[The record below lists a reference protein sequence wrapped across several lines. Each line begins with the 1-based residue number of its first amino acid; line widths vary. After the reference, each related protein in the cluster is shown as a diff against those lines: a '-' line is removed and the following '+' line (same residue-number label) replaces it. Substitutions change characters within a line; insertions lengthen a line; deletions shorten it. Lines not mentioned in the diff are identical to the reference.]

1 MKQMEEIIEVIS
13 HADGLLFDEIF
24 EAVRKRHA
32 ALFPDWA
39 LFVFSL
45 PKNCSRNEQLDRM
58 IALLEKLK
66 I

>member
-1 MKQMEEIIEVIS
+1 MEEVLEVIA
-13 HADGLLFDEIF
+13 HADGFLFDKIL

-32 ALFPDWA
+32 ELFPDWD
-39 LFVFSL
+39 LNIMSL
-45 PKNCSRNEQLDRM
+45 HKESDRNEQIDRM